1 MVRSPAAQEILEQ
14 RRKNAMAETM
24 QEQKYEQKKD
34 EELVLMAQNGDD
46 AAQDYLLDKYKS
58 LVRAKSRAYFLIG
71 ADSEDIIQEGM
82 IGLYKAVRD
91 YNEEKNASF
100 RSFAELCVNRQM
112 ITAIKAATRQK
123 HQPLNS
129 YVSLNKPVYEE
140 ESEQTYMD
148 FLQSSSSALLNPEAL
163 LIGQENKSFLE
174 NQMVK
179 NLSSFETRVLVLYLQ
194 GRSYFE
200 IAHVLDKPE
209 KSIDNALQRVKKKL
223 EKFLKEKNLDGAEG
237 M

>member
-1 MVRSPAAQEILEQ
+1 MTKEQ
-14 RRKNAMAETM
+14 IYKNA
-24 QEQKYEQKKD
+24 KD
-34 EELVLMAQNGDD
+34 EELVLMAQNGDE
-46 AAQDYLLDKYKS
+46 AAQEYLLDKYKS

-100 RSFAELCVNRQM
+100 RSFAELCINRQM

-148 FLQSSSSALLNPEAL
+148 FLQSSSGSLLNPEAL

-200 IAHVLDKPE
+200 IANVLDKPE

-223 EKFLKEKNLDGAEG
+223 EKFLEEKNLDGAEG
-237 M
+237 V

>member
-1 MVRSPAAQEILEQ
+1 MVRSPAQTEISNGEKAVMTKEQ
-14 RRKNAMAETM
+14 IYKNA
-24 QEQKYEQKKD
+24 KD
-34 EELVLMAQNGDD
+34 EELVLMAQNGDE
-46 AAQDYLLDKYKS
+46 AAQEYLLDKYKS

-148 FLQSSSSALLNPEAL
+148 FLQSSSGSLLNPEAL

-174 NQMVK
+174 SQMVK

-200 IAHVLDKPE
+200 IANVLDKPE

-223 EKFLKEKNLDGAEG
+223 EKFLEEKNLDGAEG
-237 M
+237 V

>member
-1 MVRSPAAQEILEQ
+1 MTKEQ
-14 RRKNAMAETM
+14 IYENA
-24 QEQKYEQKKD
+24 KD
-34 EELVLMAQNGDD
+34 EELVQMAQNGDD
-46 AAQDYLLDKYKS
+46 GAQDYLLDKYKS
-58 LVRAKSRAYFLIG
+58 LVRIKSRAYFLIG
-71 ADSEDIIQEGM
+71 ADNEDIIQEGM

-91 YNEEKNASF
+91 FNEERNASF

-129 YVSLNKPVYEE
+129 YISLNKPVYEE

-148 FLQSSSSALLNPEAL
+148 FLQSSSGALLNPEAL

-174 NQMVK
+174 DQMVK

-223 EKFLKEKNLDGAEG
+223 EKFLEEKNLDGAEG

>member
-1 MVRSPAAQEILEQ
+1 MIKERNYKSI
-14 RRKNAMAETM
+14 
-24 QEQKYEQKKD
+24 KD
-34 EELVLMAQNGDD
+34 EELVRLSQMGEQS
-46 AAQDYLLDKYKS
+46 AQDYLMEKYKS
-58 LVRAKSRAYFLIG
+58 LVRARSRAYFLIG

-91 YNEEKNASF
+91 YNEEKNTAF
-100 RSFAELCVNRQM
+100 RSFAELCINRQM

-129 YVSLNKPVYEE
+129 YISLNKPIYEA

-148 FLQSSSSALLNPEAL
+148 FLQSSSSALSNPEAL

-179 NLSSFETRVLVLYLQ
+179 KLSSFETKVLMLYLQ

-223 EKFLKEKNLDGAEG
+223 EFFLEEKNLDGAEG
-237 M
+237 I

>member
-1 MVRSPAAQEILEQ
+1 MTKEQ
-14 RRKNAMAETM
+14 IYKSA
-24 QEQKYEQKKD
+24 KD
-34 EELVLMAQNGDD
+34 EELVLMAQKGDD
-46 AAQDYLLDKYKS
+46 VAQEHLLNKYKS

-71 ADSEDIIQEGM
+71 ADTEDIIQEGM

-91 YNEEKNASF
+91 YNEERNASF

-148 FLQSSSSALLNPEAL
+148 FLQSSSDSLLNPETL
-163 LIGQENKSFLE
+163 LIGQENKHFLE
-174 NQMVK
+174 DQMVK

-223 EKFLKEKNLDGAEG
+223 EKFLEEKNLDGAEG
-237 M
+237 V

>member
-1 MVRSPAAQEILEQ
+1 MTKEQ
-14 RRKNAMAETM
+14 IYKNA
-24 QEQKYEQKKD
+24 KD
-34 EELVLMAQNGDD
+34 EELVLMAQSGDE
-46 AAQDYLLDKYKS
+46 AAQEYLLDKYKS

-148 FLQSSSSALLNPEAL
+148 FLQSSSGSLLNPEAL

-200 IAHVLDKPE
+200 IANVLDKPE

-223 EKFLKEKNLDGAEG
+223 EKFLEEKNLDGAEG
-237 M
+237 V

>member
-1 MVRSPAAQEILEQ
+1 MTKEQ
-14 RRKNAMAETM
+14 IYKSA
-24 QEQKYEQKKD
+24 KD

-46 AAQDYLLDKYKS
+46 AAQEYLLDKYKS

-129 YVSLNKPVYEE
+129 YVSLNNPVYEE

-148 FLQSSSSALLNPEAL
+148 FLQSSSGSLLNPEAL

-174 NQMVK
+174 DQMVK

-200 IAHVLDKPE
+200 IANVLDKPE

-223 EKFLKEKNLDGAEG
+223 EKFLEEKNLDGVEG
-237 M
+237 V

>member
-1 MVRSPAAQEILEQ
+1 MTKEQ
-14 RRKNAMAETM
+14 TYKIA
-24 QEQKYEQKKD
+24 KD

-46 AAQDYLLDKYKS
+46 AAQEYLLDKYKS

-148 FLQSSSSALLNPEAL
+148 FLQSDSSALLNPETL
-163 LIGQENKSFLE
+163 LIGQENKHFLE
-174 NQMVK
+174 DQMVK

-223 EKFLKEKNLDGAEG
+223 EKFLEEKNLDGAEG
-237 M
+237 V

>member
-1 MVRSPAAQEILEQ
+1 MTKEQ
-14 RRKNAMAETM
+14 IYKSA
-24 QEQKYEQKKD
+24 KD
-34 EELVLMAQNGDD
+34 EELVLMAQKGDE
-46 AAQDYLLDKYKS
+46 AAQEHLLNKYKS

-71 ADSEDIIQEGM
+71 ADTEDIIQEGM

-91 YNEEKNASF
+91 YNEERNASF

-148 FLQSSSSALLNPEAL
+148 FLQSSSDSQLNPETL
-163 LIGQENKSFLE
+163 LIGQENKHFLE
-174 NQMVK
+174 DQMVK

-223 EKFLKEKNLDGAEG
+223 EKFLEEKNLDGAEG
-237 M
+237 V

>member
-1 MVRSPAAQEILEQ
+1 MTKEQ
-14 RRKNAMAETM
+14 TYKNA
-24 QEQKYEQKKD
+24 KD
-34 EELVLMAQNGDD
+34 EELVLMAQNGDEV
-46 AAQDYLLDKYKS
+46 AQRYLLDKYKS

-148 FLQSSSSALLNPEAL
+148 FLQSDSSALLNPETL
-163 LIGQENKSFLE
+163 LIGQENKHFLE
-174 NQMVK
+174 DQMVK

-223 EKFLKEKNLDGAEG
+223 ERFLEEKNLDGVEG
-237 M
+237 V

>member
-1 MVRSPAAQEILEQ
+1 MTKEQ
-14 RRKNAMAETM
+14 IYKSA
-24 QEQKYEQKKD
+24 KD

-46 AAQDYLLDKYKS
+46 AAQEYLLDKYKS

-148 FLQSSSSALLNPEAL
+148 FLQSNSGSLLNPEAL

-174 NQMVK
+174 DQMVK

-200 IAHVLDKPE
+200 ISRVLDKPE

-223 EKFLKEKNLDGAEG
+223 EKFLEEKNLDGAKG
-237 M
+237 V

>member
-1 MVRSPAAQEILEQ
+1 MTKEQ
-14 RRKNAMAETM
+14 IYENA
-24 QEQKYEQKKD
+24 KD
-34 EELVLMAQNGDD
+34 EELVQMAQNGDD
-46 AAQDYLLDKYKS
+46 GAQDYLLDKYKS
-58 LVRAKSRAYFLIG
+58 LVRIKSRAYFLIG
-71 ADSEDIIQEGM
+71 ADNEDIIQEGM

-91 YNEEKNASF
+91 FNEERNASF

-129 YVSLNKPVYEE
+129 YISLNKPVYEE

-148 FLQSSSSALLNPEAL
+148 FLQSSSGALLNPEAL

-174 NQMVK
+174 DQMVK

-223 EKFLKEKNLDGAEG
+223 ERFLEEKNLDGVERV
-237 M
+237 

>member
-1 MVRSPAAQEILEQ
+1 MRGYLKEESYKDY
-14 RRKNAMAETM
+14 R
-24 QEQKYEQKKD
+24 D
-34 EELVLMAQNGDD
+34 EELVRIAQAGDD
-46 AAQDYLLDKYKS
+46 AVQDYLLDKYKS

-91 YNEEKNASF
+91 FNGEKNTSF

-129 YVSLNKPVYEE
+129 YISLNKPVET
-140 ESEQTYMD
+140 EQTYMD
-148 FLQSSSSALLNPEAL
+148 LLQEGAFLNPETL
-163 LIGQENKSFLE
+163 LIGQENRNFLE
-174 NQMVK
+174 DQLVK
-179 NLSSFETRVLVLYLQ
+179 HLSGFETRVLMLYLQ

-200 IAHVLDKPE
+200 IARTLKKPE
-209 KSIDNALQRVKKKL
+209 KSIDNALQRIKKKL
-223 EKFLKEKNLDGAEG
+223 ERFLEEKDVDGMEKI
-237 M
+237 

>member
-1 MVRSPAAQEILEQ
+1 MTKEQ
-14 RRKNAMAETM
+14 IYKRA
-24 QEQKYEQKKD
+24 KD

-46 AAQDYLLDKYKS
+46 AAQEYLLDKYKS

-71 ADSEDIIQEGM
+71 ADTEDIIQEGM

-91 YNEEKNASF
+91 YNEDKNASF

-148 FLQSSSSALLNPEAL
+148 FLQSSSDSLLNPEAL

-174 NQMVK
+174 DQMVK
-179 NLSSFETRVLVLYLQ
+179 NLSSFETRVLILYLQ

-223 EKFLKEKNLDGAEG
+223 EKFLEEKNLDGAEG
-237 M
+237 I

>member
-1 MVRSPAAQEILEQ
+1 MTKEQ
-14 RRKNAMAETM
+14 TYKIA
-24 QEQKYEQKKD
+24 KD

-46 AAQDYLLDKYKS
+46 EAQEYLLDKYKS

-148 FLQSSSSALLNPEAL
+148 FLQSDSSALLNPETL
-163 LIGQENKSFLE
+163 LIGQENKHFLE
-174 NQMVK
+174 DQMVK

-223 EKFLKEKNLDGAEG
+223 EKFLEEKNLDGVEG
-237 M
+237 V